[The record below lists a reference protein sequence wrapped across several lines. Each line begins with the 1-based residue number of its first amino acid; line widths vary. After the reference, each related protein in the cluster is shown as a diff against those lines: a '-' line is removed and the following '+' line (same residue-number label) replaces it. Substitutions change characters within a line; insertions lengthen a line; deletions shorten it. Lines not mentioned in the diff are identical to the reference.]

1 MRRIIASSSNWTGR
15 PVFCCTTIAR
25 VRIRPPLTRSPTRIF
40 TTSQPRSLLSMA
52 RSNSTRSRSRRSR
65 SSQKR
70 IAQTCCG
77 FSALLAPSFRPA
89 FQARRSREA
98 GSYSECPIIVLLSA
112 LVGQRELRW
121 MQWRFSLAET
131 GQPLWST
138 RRQQADVRSGGLPT
152 AAIDPNGTLKCFS
165 ARASRRRAPP
175 PHRSSID
182 PVRGRCSYLR
192 SRNQD
197 GRCEGGRQ

>member
-1 MRRIIASSSNWTGR
+1 MIGPAWEHIVVERATAVLQPSQHARPRRFEQLELDGPARLLLHHHRTR
-15 PVFCCTTIAR
+15 PDTATADEVTDT
-25 VRIRPPLTRSPTRIF
+25 LF

-52 RSNSTRSRSRRSR
+52 RSNSARSRSRRSR

-77 FSALLAPSFRPA
+77 FSAFLAPSFRPA

-121 MQWRFSLAET
+121 MQWRLSLAET

-138 RRQQADVRSGGLPT
+138 RRQQADVRSGALPT
-152 AAIDPNGTLKCFS
+152 AAIDPNGTLQCFS
-165 ARASRRRAPP
+165 ARGSRRRRTATAQ
-175 PHRSSID
+175 IVD
-182 PVRGRCSYLR
+182 
-192 SRNQD
+192 
-197 GRCEGGRQ
+197 

>member
-25 VRIRPPLTRSPTRIF
+25 VRIRPPLTRSPTQIF

-131 GQPLWST
+131 GQPLWNAPST
-138 RRQQADVRSGGLPT
+138 
-152 AAIDPNGTLKCFS
+152 
-165 ARASRRRAPP
+165 SRRSFRGIANRS
-175 PHRSSID
+175 HRPKWDPQMFLSSGLKTARTATAQIVD
-182 PVRGRCSYLR
+182 
-192 SRNQD
+192 
-197 GRCEGGRQ
+197 

>member
-1 MRRIIASSSNWTGR
+1 MIGPAWEHIVVERATAVLQPSQHARPRRFEQLELDGPARLLLHHHRTR
-15 PVFCCTTIAR
+15 PDTATADEVTDA
-25 VRIRPPLTRSPTRIF
+25 LF

-52 RSNSTRSRSRRSR
+52 RSNSARSRSRRSR

-70 IAQTCCG
+70 IAQTCVA
-77 FSALLAPSFRPA
+77 SVPSSRRVPPA

-121 MQWRFSLAET
+121 MQWRLSLAET

-138 RRQQADVRSGGLPT
+138 RRQQADVRSGALPT
-152 AAIDPNGTLKCFS
+152 AAIDPNGTLQCFS
-165 ARASRRRAPP
+165 ARGSRRRRTATAQ
-175 PHRSSID
+175 IVD
-182 PVRGRCSYLR
+182 
-192 SRNQD
+192 
-197 GRCEGGRQ
+197 